1 MCLGCLAWISE
12 EGHETRLEKLTELR
26 RELRRPLEV
35 AGKRVDPA
43 IVFGIAAAGATA
55 EASLAASTA
64 LANDKL
70 WHMHEAAEQDLL
82 EQQVSLMGELANAIE
97 NHQLEVQYQ
106 PKLDLKTDR
115 IASVEA
121 LVRWHHPTRGYLS
134 PDSFIPLAEKSD
146 HIADM
151 TLFVLQRT
159 LRDLSQW
166 HAADIEVKAAVNG
179 LHFLAIQTDEDAET
193 TDGFWILQDFTQAQI

>member
-1 MCLGCLAWISE
+1 EIS
-12 EGHETRLEKLTELR
+12 
-26 RELRRPLEV
+26 
-35 AGKRVDPA
+35 GKRVDPA

-64 LANDKL
+64 LANDKV

-97 NHQLEVQYQ
+97 NHELEVHYQ
-106 PKLDLKTDR
+106 PKLDLMTDC

-134 PDSFIPLAEKSD
+134 PDSFIPLAEKND

-159 LRDLSQW
+159 LRDLAQW
-166 HAADIEVKAAVNG
+166 HGAGIEVKAAVNISAR
-179 LHFLAIQTDEDAET
+179 LLISPAFFDAV
-193 TDGFWILQDFTQAQI
+193 GAAL